1 MYKTQPKLPQWQK
14 ASNLALKRNP
24 FNRYRILIILVICF
38 LVWHRYSRAVAEMD
52 ESVVDE
58 RAAMAYSEEKGPQRM
73 EEPVTI
79 SDAVEISASHSSD
92 QEDSMETE
100 PGELNE
106 SEDIVNVA
114 PVLPSDPGNA
124 DTHSPTDIQRESV
137 AVDENSDD
145 ETSSKQPDDD
155 KASDKPA
162 PKGGSDTHNPPL
174 LVKEASQKLI
184 DQHRSPAVKSDTENE
199 TLRSWSEDPGAQ
211 RRFPAYFEYAA
222 QSERA
227 ESLPDIIHI
236 PFEDAVADVEL
247 RGWEDLWFSE
257 AQLDIQKYG
266 VLNESKIDF
275 IYTCKT
281 PFQNYPACD
290 LSKVGN

>member
-1 MYKTQPKLPQWQK
+1 M
-14 ASNLALKRNP
+14 
-24 FNRYRILIILVICF
+24 ICL
-38 LVWHRYSRAVAEMD
+38 LVWHRYSRAVFEVD

-58 RAAMAYSEEKGPQRM
+58 RAAMAYSDEKGPQRI
-73 EEPVTI
+73 EEPATV
-79 SDAVEISASHSSD
+79 SDAVEMPASPSSD
-92 QEDSMETE
+92 QEDSIETS
-100 PGELNE
+100 PGESDE
-106 SEDIVNVA
+106 SEDIVDSA
-114 PVLPSDPGNA
+114 PGLASDPQNA
-124 DTHSPTDIQRESV
+124 ETHSSTDIQIESV

-184 DQHRSPAVKSDTENE
+184 DQHRSPAVKSDTEND
-199 TLRSWSEDPGAQ
+199 TLRSWSEDLGAQ

-247 RGWEDLWFSE
+247 SGWEDLWFSE

-281 PFQNYPACD
+281 PFQNYACNFIE
-290 LSKVGN
+290 GWN